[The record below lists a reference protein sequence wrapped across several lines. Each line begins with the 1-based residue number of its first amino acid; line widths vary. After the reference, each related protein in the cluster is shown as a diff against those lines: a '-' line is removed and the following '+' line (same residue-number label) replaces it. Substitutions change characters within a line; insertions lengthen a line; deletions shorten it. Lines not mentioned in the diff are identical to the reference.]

1 MLLYSHESAAECLH
15 RNHFRN
21 CETNDSIRACWLHR
35 ASYFV
40 IRAIQFQP
48 RAVLTNKVGALA
60 FAGELTAT
68 VYAHTHTRT
77 HTHTEM

>member
-1 MLLYSHESAAECLH
+1 MLSYGQESAAKCLH
-15 RNHFRN
+15 SNNFRN

-48 RAVLTNKVGALA
+48 RAVLSNKVEALA
-60 FAGELTAT
+60 FACELTAT
-68 VYAHTHTRT
+68 VATHKHTRAY
-77 HTHTEM
+77 